1 MVIRRMVPCG
11 GSTHQGNVDVGE
23 GGKGERAEGEPAMQ
37 VEPWFSG
44 LLHSTNQRSFQI
56 IQLSGHYPR
65 DAVLISREYTVK
77 PGLRTTEI

>member
-11 GSTHQGNVDVGE
+11 SSTHQGNVDVGE

-56 IQLSGHYPR
+56 IQLSGRY
-65 DAVLISREYTVK
+65 LITREYTVK